1 MSYCVNPSCPKP
13 DNQPNAL
20 VCAGCGAQ
28 LKLRGRYRVLR
39 PLGKGGFGA
48 TFLANDEG
56 LPGFPSSVVKQLR
69 PNTQSPSVMKMAREL
84 FEREAM
90 TLGRIG
96 NHPQIP
102 RLLDY
107 FEEVGNFYL
116 VQEYVEGETLKQ
128 EYERRGAFNEVEI
141 RKVLMEML
149 PALGFMH
156 DNGVIHRDIKP
167 ANIIRRKQDG
177 QLVLIDFG
185 AVSSQV
191 NKTSQN
197 DDDEDPSGLLTNFA
211 IGTPGF
217 APPEQMAMRPVY
229 SSDIYA
235 TAMCCLYLMTGRSPK
250 DLPHDPYTG
259 EINWRSQVQL
269 NDHLQGIFD
278 KMLQQSVTQR
288 FRSAEQVLQA
298 LESPPPQA
306 RGGGNYSA
314 FQPNTAPVRPGS
326 GGYQRGAGGGSQ
338 QTSPMPSQGGL
349 YRAQPHTAT
358 GTSQRSSSKSD
369 HGNTGN
375 FNNNGGMLTS
385 AGNTQFNHGQGAG
398 NRSGGDREIKGGRKV
413 ILEYGQG
420 KRNFAN
426 QDLSKA
432 SFGSSTLAGIVMSRS
447 KLVET
452 DFGFAD
458 LTGASFQGANL
469 SQAKLNGANLR
480 EAKMQRA
487 ILIKADLGGASMM
500 LADLREANLQSA
512 YMSKTDLSGANL
524 SGANLKGAYLSQAS
538 LRGANLCNADLKGA
552 KLTDE
557 QLAQAKTNWGTIRP
571 DGSKRL
577 F

>member
-20 VCAGCGAQ
+20 VCAACGAQ
-28 LKLRGRYRVLR
+28 LKLRGRYRVVR

-48 TFLANDEG
+48 TFLSNDEG

-107 FEEVGNFYL
+107 FEEAGNFYL

-128 EYERRGAFNEVEI
+128 EYERRGPFSEVEI

-191 NKTSQN
+191 NKTTTS

-288 FRSAEQVLQA
+288 YRSAEQVLQA
-298 LESPPPQA
+298 LESPPPQT
-306 RGGGNYSA
+306 RGGNYGA
-314 FQPNTAPVRPGS
+314 FQPNTAPVRPS
-326 GGYQRGAGGGSQ
+326 TGGYQRAGGVGQ

-349 YRAQPHTAT
+349 YRAQPNQVT
-358 GTSQRSSSKSD
+358 GMPQRARAD
-369 HGNTGN
+369 HGNTGG
-375 FNNNGGMLTS
+375 FNNGGMLTS
-385 AGNTQFNHGQGAG
+385 SPAGGNTNFNQGQGAAAS
-398 NRSGGDREIKGGRKV
+398 RVGGEREIKGGRKV
-413 ILEYGQG
+413 ILEYSQG

-426 QDLSKA
+426 QDLSKS
-432 SFGSSTLAGIVMSRS
+432 SFGSATLAGIVMSRS
-447 KLVET
+447 KLVEA

-487 ILIKADLGGASMM
+487 VLIKADLGGASMVA
-500 LADLREANLQSA
+500 ADLREANLQSA

-552 KLTDE
+552 KLTDD

-571 DGSKRL
+571 DGTKRL